1 MLSVGKGR
9 REPGLCIL
17 LGDPKLIQVFWKA
30 TGNMYQKPEN
40 GHSLTLHT
48 LAAENSSQGCNDAS
62 NIDSHVD
69 HTLII
74 TGEYFEQS
82 KCLTRMIPKK

>member
-17 LGDPKLIQVFWKA
+17 LGDPKLIQVFLYCINTRNMYQ

-40 GHSLTLHT
+40 GHSLTLRT

-62 NIDSHVD
+62 NIDSP
-69 HTLII
+69 
-74 TGEYFEQS
+74 
-82 KCLTRMIPKK
+82 C